1 MQMVVRPQGLLDY
14 ATAYAQMRA
23 FTAARTAATPD
34 ELWLCQH
41 PPVYTQGQAG
51 KPEHVL
57 KADSIPVIPTDRGG
71 QITYHGPGQ
80 VVAYPLVDLRRACYF
95 VKELV
100 WRIEEAV
107 LAVLASYRLTG
118 HRVAG
123 APGIYVRLHAA
134 PSSPAAL
141 EAPHT
146 PQQAFAG
153 LGKIAALGLKVHQGC
168 SYHGVALNVAMD
180 LEPFSRI
187 NPCGYAGLPVT
198 DLTACGVHT
207 TCDEVATRL
216 SEALLRQLSVDRS
229 SVG

>member
-51 KPEHVL
+51 QPEHVL
-57 KADSIPVIPTDRGG
+57 AAGNIPIIPTDRGG

-80 VVAYPLVDLRRACYF
+80 VVAYPLVDLRRAGYF

>member
-57 KADSIPVIPTDRGG
+57 KADSSPVIPTDRGG

-80 VVAYPLVDLRRACYF
+80 VVAYPLVDLRRAGYF